1 MLTDDLTHN
10 CHYHRGWNYYYGVMN
25 SITITILT
33 LKYLLLLLVLT
44 KFKNIKR
51 IPILNRSTNP
61 DIHDLSDVLLKCDIQ
76 VST

>member
-1 MLTDDLTHN
+1 
-10 CHYHRGWNYYYGVMN
+10 MN
-25 SITITILT
+25 SNTITILT

-44 KFKNIKR
+44 EFKNIKR

>member
-1 MLTDDLTHN
+1 
-10 CHYHRGWNYYYGVMN
+10 MN

-51 IPILNRSTNP
+51 IPILNRATNP